1 MAFVDTLYF
10 VALFNPRDQ
19 WHERAFAASKLI
31 ADAKLIT
38 TEDVLVELLNF
49 FSEYGEKA
57 RRGAVTQTE
66 GILSGSNIEV
76 APQSHEAFT
85 GRIFYLGKRS
95 DGYKKRLLRFPCAFI
110 FYKVDIC
117 GKVIILNCPLFARF
131 LYGMHW
137 HKGSAYKHPFSIAH
151 KGS

>member
-57 RRGAVTQTE
+57 RRGAVLQTE

-76 APQSHEAFT
+76 APQSHEAFIEGLT
-85 GRIFYLGKRS
+85 LYKARPDK
-95 DGYKKRLLRFPCAFI
+95 GYSLTDCISMHTMREHSITHILTHDDHFRQEGFKVLL
-110 FYKVDIC
+110 
-117 GKVIILNCPLFARF
+117 
-131 LYGMHW
+131 
-137 HKGSAYKHPFSIAH
+137 
-151 KGS
+151 